1 MVHQINLQFKC
12 RLFGKFSANTMKRI
26 KRYVCRKTFKTL
38 EKCKEISGKSGSGL
52 DIPMDLKIM
61 VSANI
66 SLDLARRGLGFGNIL
81 FLYPGQYQES

>member
-1 MVHQINLQFKC
+1 MDHYINFQFKC

-26 KRYVCRKTFKTL
+26 KRYVCRKTFKIL
-38 EKCKEISGKSGSGL
+38 EKCIEISGKSGSGL
-52 DIPMDLKIM
+52 DIPPDLKIM

-81 FLYPGQYQES
+81 FLYPG

>member
-1 MVHQINLQFKC
+1 
-12 RLFGKFSANTMKRI
+12 MKRI

-52 DIPMDLKIM
+52 DIPTDLKIM

-81 FLYPGQYQES
+81 FLYPGQHQES

>member
-1 MVHQINLQFKC
+1 MHYINLQFKC

-38 EKCKEISGKSGSGL
+38 EKCIEISGKSGSGL

-81 FLYPGQYQES
+81 FLYPG